1 MKTLQTIYKLTEVG
15 NIQQWTMVIDGNGYF
30 SREGILNGKISENKP
45 TVCEGKNGGKANAT
59 TPEEQAEKEAQAKW
73 QKKLDKGY
81 FKTQEEAAGG
91 NTKFYEPMLAHKF
104 DDHKA
109 EIKFPILCQPKL
121 DGIRCVTTKAG
132 MFTRNGKAIISAP
145 HIFSNLKEFF
155 AKNPNA
161 VLDGELYTDK
171 LANDFNKICSLVKR
185 TKPTAEELADSA
197 KMIEYWVYDAPVIGI
212 LNESDKFSERLEL
225 IKKSLV
231 GIKQIKIVPTEFVK
245 SLPVLDGYY
254 ENYLNDGY
262 EGQMVRLDEGYEN
275 KRSKR
280 LLKRKEFID
289 EEYEILGVVEGEG
302 NRAGTAG
309 FMEFSSKGGKSF
321 RSNIKGDFGY
331 LGELLK
337 KKKSLIGKKA
347 TIKYFNLTPDGI
359 PRFPYVTAIRDYE

>member
-1 MKTLQTIYKLTEVG
+1 M
-15 NIQQWTMVIDGNGYF
+15 
-30 SREGILNGKISENKP
+30 
-45 TVCEGKNGGKANAT
+45 
-59 TPEEQAEKEAQAKW
+59 
-73 QKKLDKGY
+73 
-81 FKTQEEAAGG
+81 
-91 NTKFYEPMLAHKF
+91 
-104 DDHKA
+104 
-109 EIKFPILCQPKL
+109 
-121 DGIRCVTTKAG
+121 
-132 MFTRNGKAIISAP
+132 
-145 HIFSNLKEFF
+145 
-155 AKNPNA
+155 
-161 VLDGELYTDK
+161 
-171 LANDFNKICSLVKR
+171 
-185 TKPTAEELADSA
+185 
-197 KMIEYWVYDAPVIGI
+197 
-212 LNESDKFSERLEL
+212 
-225 IKKSLV
+225 
-231 GIKQIKIVPTEFVK
+231 
-245 SLPVLDGYY
+245 DGYY

-262 EGQMVRLDEGYEN
+262 EGQMIRLDEGYEN